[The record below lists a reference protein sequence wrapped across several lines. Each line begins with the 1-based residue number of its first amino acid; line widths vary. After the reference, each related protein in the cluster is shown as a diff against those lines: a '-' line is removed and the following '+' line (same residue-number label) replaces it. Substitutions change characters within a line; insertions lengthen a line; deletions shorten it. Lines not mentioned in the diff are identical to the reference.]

1 MSLAIARMHALALA
15 HHHGWAQKF
24 NKYLPPVTMEEA
36 LAAHKEAQDADEDHR
51 IVVPSLTHTTGS
63 GRTSWRIAEDGAVTA
78 TICEITPGGD
88 EWGDYTLTERARLTV
103 APDGAHTLT
112 QLEGCDID
120 DLDRACR
127 VWRAVR
133 NVILRPA
140 IDENTATQ
148 DDEPN
153 ENVVRIRRTAPAEEV
168 MIVVNR

>member
-24 NKYLPPVTMEEA
+24 DKYLPPVTMEEA
-36 LAAHKEAQDADEDHR
+36 LAAHKEAQDADEDHT
-51 IVVPSLTHTTGS
+51 IVVPSLNHTTGS
-63 GRTSWRIAEDGAVTA
+63 GRTSWQIAEDGTVTA

-127 VWRAVR
+127 VWRVVR
-133 NVILRPA
+133 NVIQRP
-140 IDENTATQ
+140 
-148 DDEPN
+148 EPT
-153 ENVVRIRRTAPAEEV
+153 EGDFVPEIVHRIRLSDPAEDV